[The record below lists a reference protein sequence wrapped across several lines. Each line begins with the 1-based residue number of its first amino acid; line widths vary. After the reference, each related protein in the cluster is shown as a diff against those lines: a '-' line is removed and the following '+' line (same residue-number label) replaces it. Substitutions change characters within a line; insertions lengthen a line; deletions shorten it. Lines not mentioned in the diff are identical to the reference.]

1 MKVELNDLDME
12 QVIGG
17 LQISRSSET
26 EGIVYYNGNQ
36 YPFTNYSALLSTVQS
51 CVNSGQYDDP
61 TLMDAL
67 FAAGVIS

>member
-1 MKVELNDLDME
+1 MKFELNDFDME

-17 LQISRSSET
+17 LQITRSSQT
-26 EGIVYYNGNQ
+26 EGIVYYNGNE
-36 YPFTNYSALLSTVQS
+36 YPFTDYNLLLSTVQT